1 MCGFWAA
8 LAHVV
13 AGAPGRRLDA
23 RLDGGGALASCG
35 SLIIAPG
42 RAASLVSRRIQRA
55 RWWMVV
61 PHGSLDRLLEGGGRR
76 LELLGARAIVLLR
89 DLALR
94 DGGDGAAALTLG
106 DNELAARVAIVGRP
120 ARVRDLRAESS
131 SAVHAACRIR
141 KGGEGCRVVLSA
153 CALTRLSR
161 VKSSDLRAREA
172 LGNEA
177 HGHVAAIRAV
187 RASGR
192 HQEAPYATLRRQPA
206 RARMRATRQRVV
218 RWWLVDTA
226 HTCIAV
232 HCDASR
238 RRAPRA
244 FACAS
249 PSDVARP

>member
-120 ARVRDLRAESS
+120 ARVRDLRA
-131 SAVHAACRIR
+131 
-141 KGGEGCRVVLSA
+141 
-153 CALTRLSR
+153 
-161 VKSSDLRAREA
+161 REA

-192 HQEAPYATLRRQPA
+192 HQEAPYATWKAGPEPVGLGSA
-206 RARMRATRQRVV
+206 AGE
-218 RWWLVDTA
+218 
-226 HTCIAV
+226 
-232 HCDASR
+232 
-238 RRAPRA
+238 
-244 FACAS
+244 
-249 PSDVARP
+249 